1 MKSFTEDP
9 LAIATYGPL
18 RSQDGQRAFKLAA
31 IRALKDDMVVA
42 RFEGIASRDAAAAL
56 TGLRL
61 TVDRDALPPADEDEF
76 YHADL
81 IGLAAVSADGTALGR
96 VAAVVNYG
104 AGDILE
110 IVADGRE
117 SLLVAFTAAFV
128 PTIDVSGGRLTVAPA
143 ALAVESRDG
152 EPQDGAPR

>member
-1 MKSFTEDP
+1 
-9 LAIATYGPL
+9 
-18 RSQDGQRAFKLAA
+18 
-31 IRALKDDMVVA
+31 MVVA

-61 TVDRDALPPADEDEF
+61 TIDRAALPAAAADEF

-81 IGLAAVSADGTALGR
+81 IGLAAVSTDGVTLGR
-96 VAAVVNYG
+96 VAAMGNYG

-110 IVADGRE
+110 IVADGGE
-117 SLLVAFTAAFV
+117 SLLVAFTEVFV
-128 PTIDVSGGRLTVAPA
+128 PVIDIPGGRLTVSPA
-143 ALAVESRDG
+143 ALAAASDDA